1 MYFDKSYNICVKYFS
16 KYSVFSEIYVK
27 NHDFQGVFMVFTM
40 KIGYSEIF
48 TIIFVI
54 SVSKYVNMGRIR
66 DIVTKVG
73 VVEVLRTPDRV

>member
-66 DIVTKVG
+66 YIVTKVG
-73 VVEVLRTPDRV
+73 GVEVLRTPDRV